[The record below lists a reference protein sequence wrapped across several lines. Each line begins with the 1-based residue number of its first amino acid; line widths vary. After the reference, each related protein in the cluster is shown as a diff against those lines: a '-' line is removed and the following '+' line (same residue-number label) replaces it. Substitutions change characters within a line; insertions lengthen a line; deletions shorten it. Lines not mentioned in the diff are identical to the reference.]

1 MRDLIDLHTHS
12 NASDGTYTPKELIAY
27 ALEKELRAI
36 ALTDHDTMD
45 GIEEA
50 MEAAEG
56 TLLAVIPGIELSTTW
71 WGKDVHIVGCLLYT
85 SRCV

>member
-56 TLLAVIPGIELSTTW
+56 TLLEVIPGIA
-71 WGKDVHIVGCLLYT
+71 VHDLVGEGCAH
-85 SRCV
+85 CGAGD

>member
-1 MRDLIDLHTHS
+1 MLW
-12 NASDGTYTPKELIAY
+12 K
-27 ALEKELRAI
+27 KELRAI

-56 TLLAVIPGIELSTTW
+56 TLLEVIPGIELSTTGGGRMCTL
-71 WGKDVHIVGCLLYT
+71 WGWGLTGRTHI
-85 SRCV
+85 SEKS

>member
-56 TLLAVIPGIELSTTW
+56 TLLEVKIGRASCRERVSVL
-71 WGKDVHIVGCLLYT
+71 V
-85 SRCV
+85 

>member
-56 TLLAVIPGIELSTTW
+56 TLLEVIPGIELSTTW
-71 WGKDVHIVGCLLYT
+71 WGKDVHIVGLGD
-85 SRCV
+85 

>member
-45 GIEEA
+45 GR
-50 MEAAEG
+50 
-56 TLLAVIPGIELSTTW
+56 PWRRQRELCW
-71 WGKDVHIVGCLLYT
+71 K
-85 SRCV
+85 